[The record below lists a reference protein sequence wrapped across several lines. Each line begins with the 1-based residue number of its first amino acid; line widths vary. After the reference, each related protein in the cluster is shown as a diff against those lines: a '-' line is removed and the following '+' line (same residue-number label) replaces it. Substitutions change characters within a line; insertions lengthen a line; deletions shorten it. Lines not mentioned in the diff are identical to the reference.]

1 MLKKLLSI
9 LLLSLFIFSCVA
21 PELTTTNE
29 YSQIQSVGQYEND
42 KIIIGIL
49 RTTETTTHHKNGTV
63 SNEITKQSYIVIT
76 DKFGKVLRTITVDNS
91 ILFPD
96 KDVTKQSNTNTNDS
110 DNSTTETTY

>member
-1 MLKKLLSI
+1 MLKNLFLILMFTFLLSCKP
-9 LLLSLFIFSCVA
+9 SEFI
-21 PELTTTNE
+21 TTNE

-49 RTTETTTHHKNGTV
+49 RTTETTNHKNGTI
-63 SNEITKQSYIVIT
+63 STEITKQSYIVIT
-76 DKFGKVLRTITVDNS
+76 DKYGKVLKSIPIDNT

-96 KDVTKQSNTNTNDS
+96 KDVTNQLNTNTNDS